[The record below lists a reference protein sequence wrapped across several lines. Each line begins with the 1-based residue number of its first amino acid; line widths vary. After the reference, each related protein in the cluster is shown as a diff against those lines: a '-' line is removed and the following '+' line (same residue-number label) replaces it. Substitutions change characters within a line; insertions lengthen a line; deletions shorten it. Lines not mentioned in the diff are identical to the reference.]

1 MEHGE
6 ADFGTAW
13 RAAPQAVRRALQ
25 LAHEALPAGGL
36 AVGAVLTDAE
46 GTVLA
51 EGRGRGLRGRPRP
64 RARAGDAAGPTPR

>member
-1 MEHGE
+1 MAHGE

-25 LAHEALPAGGL
+25 LAHEALTAGGP

-51 EGRGRGLRGRPRP
+51 EGP
-64 RARAGDAAGPTPR
+64 RARPTRTAQAEGPCGGRRWPTPR